1 MSISAKNIEI
11 EEKGNTLELS
21 QKGEPTKFRNPY
33 TVEVYSKGLSKVE
46 GKEYSSKV
54 IVEGFLGVS
63 LHLMSEAN
71 YIMSKFSLANI
82 QKGETLEIKSKGDVY
97 KVFKG
102 VN

>member
-11 EEKGNTLELS
+11 KEKGNTLDLS
-21 QKGEPTKFRNPY
+21 QKGEPHKFNNPY

-54 IVEGFLGVS
+54 IVEGLLGVS
-63 LHLMSEAN
+63 LHLRSEAN
-71 YIMSKFSLANI
+71 YIMSKFSLAKL

-97 KVFKG
+97 RVFKE